1 MLLPGGEEHPAQQA
15 FGTRPVEIDRI
26 GGIGARK
33 LHRRDM
39 AKAAGRLPDGHLRK
53 GFGNE
58 QLGQYEA
65 CVLLQH
71 DLQGRY
77 LGRSMEHGQPQ
88 RSPRR
93 DLDTHTPG
101 IDRSERLA
109 FRPGNPKHFALGR
122 TEPADYIVKR
132 RHSL

>member
-1 MLLPGGEEHPAQQA
+1 MNLNSEAIMKND
-15 FGTRPVEIDRI
+15 VEIAINNVSVVFKD
-26 GGIGARK
+26 
-33 LHRRDM
+33 
-39 AKAAGRLPDGHLRK
+39 
-53 GFGNE
+53 N
-58 QLGQYEA
+58 Q
-65 CVLLQH
+65 
-71 DLQGRY
+71 

-93 DLDTHTPG
+93 NLDTHTPG

-122 TEPADYIVKR
+122 AEPADNIVKR